1 MRAIERTLHEL
12 SQSDPDSL
20 YERAQEMRAAT
31 TARNFHRAARRFYML
46 AALLGHADAKY
57 QLGIMNL
64 RGEGRPVDRVRSA
77 MWLKLA
83 SGGGDLRSAR
93 NLQMVASEMRR
104 ADVDRAFA
112 LASAFPDAEK
122 ALRAAVFANEAE
134 AMVRMGEYVAQGRGV
149 ERDPEMAS
157 EWYRRAVPAGHARG
171 QLRLGLACL
180 NGTGVAR
187 DAAEARRLL
196 ELAAAQGQPDAQFAL
211 AELLQGQAGVSAVRS
226 LYEKAAAQGNPGA
239 QRRLGELYKDGEIAV
254 PDAGRVPAGR
264 RDMAPHLMLA
274 FDWFSKAAQQGESA
288 AQCELGQM
296 YAQGMGTKQD
306 FAKAAHWYRE
316 SAAQGYA
323 KAQFNLGCLH
333 AHGQG
338 VIQDDAQAYQWYR
351 LSELGGYAPAKQ
363 SAALAA
369 RKLGEAAKELA
380 DWRIDSAV
388 NSRKEA

>member
-12 SQSDPDSL
+12 SQSTSDAL

-31 TARNFHRAARRFYML
+31 AARNFHRAARRFYML
-46 AALLGHADAKY
+46 AALLGHGDAKY

-83 SGGGDLRSAR
+83 GAGGDPRSAR
-93 NLQMVASEMRR
+93 NLHMVASEMNR
-104 ADVDRAFA
+104 ADVDRAFG
-112 LASAFPDAEK
+112 LARAFPEAEQ
-122 ALRAAVFANEAE
+122 ALRAAVFASDPE
-134 AMVRMGEYVAQGRGV
+134 AMVRMGEHVALGRGV

-157 EWYRRAVPAGHARG
+157 EWYRRAIPAGHARA

-180 NGTGVAR
+180 NGEGVAR
-187 DAAEARRLL
+187 DTAEACRLL
-196 ELAAAQGQPDAQFAL
+196 ELAAAQGNADAQFAL
-211 AELLQGQAGVSAVRS
+211 AGLLLRQHGVGAARA
-226 LYEKAAAQGNPGA
+226 LYEKAAAQGNAGA
-239 QRRLGELYKDGEIAV
+239 QLRLGELYKEGEIPV
-254 PDAGRVPAGR
+254 TEVGRVPAGR
-264 RDMAPHLMLA
+264 RDIAPHLVRA
-274 FDWFSKAAQQGESA
+274 FDWFSRAAQQGDPA

-306 FAKAAHWYRE
+306 FAQAAHWYRE
-316 SAAQGYA
+316 AAMKGHP
-323 KAQFNLGCLH
+323 KAQFNLGFLH

-338 VIQDDAQAYQWYR
+338 VIQDDGQAYQWYR
-351 LSELGGYAPAKQ
+351 LSELGGYGPATQ

-369 RKLGEAAKELA
+369 RKLSPPAKELA
-380 DWRIDSAV
+380 DWRIESIF